1 MSNPAFVVENQ
12 DEALAA
18 LGEASTYGVSGP
30 LERAETHGAAVFLVG
45 DRAYKMKRAVRF
57 PYMDFG
63 TLERRR
69 AMCAAEVEVNRRFAP
84 DLYLGVAALQEH
96 GGRWRIGPL
105 MAADDPAL
113 AGTEAREWLVVMRRF
128 PASGLFA
135 TMADEN
141 RLDAALL
148 VGLARRIAAAHD
160 AAAVSRAHAAA
171 SDYAQSVATDIAQMR
186 AHADV
191 LDRDAG
197 EWLAEAMPAALAP
210 VAALVDRRRQAGA
223 VRRCHGDLHLGNVC
237 LLDGQPTL
245 FDAIEFS
252 DRIGNIDILYDLAF
266 LLMDLDHR
274 GRRDFANAV
283 LNHWLWH
290 IAEVPDAGNDEA
302 LALLPLFL
310 SRRAS
315 IRAHVGASAAKVQ
328 ADRSTIERA
337 TAAARSYQHRAVD
350 YLHPASARL
359 IAVGGLSGSGKST
372 QAHALAHRIGRAPG
386 AVVVRSDI
394 ERKRMAGVPLD
405 ARMPPG
411 SYTRERSAEVYAAI
425 LARAARCLR
434 AGQSV
439 IVDAV
444 FADPGERRAVEDVAR
459 EAGVPFMG
467 LWLGVTREVALAR
480 VEARRGDAS
489 DATPRVVERQ
499 QAYDLGVLTWARVD
513 AGRDT
518 ETVTADARRIIGA

>member
-1 MSNPAFVVENQ
+1 MSTPAFVIEKQ
-12 DEALAA
+12 DEVLAA

-30 LERAETHGAAVFLVG
+30 VECAETHGAAVFLVG
-45 DRAYKMKRAVRF
+45 EHAYKMKRAVRF

-84 DLYLGVAALQEH
+84 ELYLGVAPLQRV

-105 MAADDPAL
+105 MAPDDPLLDA
-113 AGTEAREWLVVMRRF
+113 TQAREWLVVMRRF
-128 PASGLFA
+128 PASGLLA

-141 RLDAALL
+141 RLDGTLL
-148 VGLARRIAAAHD
+148 VALAARIAAVHD
-160 AAAVSRAHAAA
+160 AAAVSYAHAAA
-171 SDYAQSVATDIAQMR
+171 SDYAQSVATDISQMR

-191 LDRDAG
+191 LDGEVG

-210 VAALVDRRRQAGA
+210 VASLVDRRRQAGA

-237 LLDGQPTL
+237 LLDGEPTL

-274 GRRDFANAV
+274 GRWDFANTV
-283 LNHWLWH
+283 LNHWLWRVG
-290 IAEVPDAGNDEA
+290 EVAGAGNDEA

-310 SRRAS
+310 ARRAS

-328 ADRSTIERA
+328 ADGSSVERA
-337 TAAARSYQHRAVD
+337 TAAARAYQHRAAD
-350 YLHPASARL
+350 YLRPLPARL

-372 QAHALAHRIGRAPG
+372 QALALAHRIGRSPG

-394 ERKRMAGVPLD
+394 ERKRVAGVPLEE
-405 ARMPPG
+405 RMPAG

-425 LARAARCLR
+425 LARAGRCLR

-444 FADPGERRAVEDVAR
+444 FADPGERQAVENVAR
-459 EAGVPFMG
+459 AAGVPFMG
-467 LWLGVTREVALAR
+467 LWLEVTREVALAR

-489 DATPRVVERQ
+489 DATPQVVERQ

-518 ETVTADARRIIGA
+518 ETVTADARRIMGA